1 MLNPSGSAF
10 GYVHALCNALAGRG
24 ARVRLLTSP
33 AWERDLVGLQTVAY
47 DWEPAFYPRTF
58 LRSQAPGP
66 ARALWR
72 GLRLVEHAAGWAAV
86 RRALA
91 DADVVHAQWLPVPEL
106 DIAPLH
112 AVARA
117 RPLAFTAHNLLPH
130 DQPATLARRALW
142 RGIYAAPHAVF
153 AHTTGAARA
162 LHERFGVRA
171 ERVTRIPHGSFDYLL
186 EHPTPAPASGPPT
199 ILCFGFIGP
208 YKGVDVLLRALPAVR
223 RAVPEVRV
231 RIIGR
236 PRGPLAPLRRLIA
249 ELGLGDAVELHPERV
264 PESEL
269 GAIFGA
275 ASVVALPYRE
285 IAQSGVAITA
295 CTFGR
300 ALVASDVGGLGE
312 LVRSADNGLLV
323 PPGDHVALAQALVRV
338 LGDDALRGG
347 FEASSRA
354 YAERALAWDPIAA
367 TTLAA
372 YASARERAARGGG

>member
-10 GYVHALCNALAGRG
+10 GYVHALCNALVARG
-24 ARVRLLTSP
+24 APVRLLTSP
-33 AWERDLVGLQTVAY
+33 AWERDLVGLRTVDYA
-47 DWEPAFYPRTF
+47 WEPAFYPRTF
-58 LRSQAPGP
+58 FRSQTPGP

-72 GLRLVEHAAGWAAV
+72 GLRLAEHAAGWAAV

-91 DADVVHAQWLPVPEL
+91 EADAVHVQWLPVPEL

-130 DQPATLARRALW
+130 DQPATRLRRALW

-153 AHTTGAARA
+153 AHTTETARA

-171 ERVTRIPHGSFDYLL
+171 ERITRIPHGSFDYLL
-186 EHPTPAPASGPPT
+186 EHPTPAPVPGPPT

-223 RAVPEVRV
+223 QAVPDVRL

-249 ELGLGDAVELHPERV
+249 ELGLADAVELSPEHV
-264 PESEL
+264 PEAKL

-312 LVRSADNGLLV
+312 LVRAADNGLLV
-323 PPGDHVALAQALVRV
+323 PPGDADALAAALVRV
-338 LGDDALRGG
+338 LRDDALRAG
-347 FEASSRA
+347 FEARSRA
-354 YAERALAWDPIAA
+354 YAGRALAWDAIAE

-372 YASARERAARGGG
+372 YSRARENFAARRG